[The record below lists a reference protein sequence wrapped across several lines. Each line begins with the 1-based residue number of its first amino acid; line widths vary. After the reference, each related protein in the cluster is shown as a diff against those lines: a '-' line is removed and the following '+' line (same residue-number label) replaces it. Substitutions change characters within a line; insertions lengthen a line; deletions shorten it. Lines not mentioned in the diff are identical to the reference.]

1 MDLKKRQTLQFGTVL
16 LIAGLSWASAAE
28 KAAPV
33 TLDPGAVTLINVL
46 TCDPANQA
54 ALVDELRENTNAVVT
69 TLDGWKSTSLVVS
82 QDGTHIT
89 IISQWRDAAAVA
101 AMRADERMKTH
112 FPKVGALAK
121 VDSVFGGIAYTR
133 HA

>member
-1 MDLKKRQTLQFGTVL
+1 MDVNKLAAVL
-16 LIAGLSWASAAE
+16 VAASLSCASAAE
-28 KAAPV
+28 KTAPV
-33 TLDPGAVTLINVL
+33 TLDPGAVTLVNVL

-54 ALVDELRENTNAVVT
+54 ALLEELRENTNAVVT
-69 TLDGWKSTSLVVS
+69 KLDGWKSTSLVVS

-121 VDSVFGGIAYTR
+121 IDSVFGGIAYTR